1 MPAEFEVKRGAYE
14 VARSW
19 LLFLIDHPDK
29 TVSAR
34 EYSAQLK
41 AAQAARDAA
50 HTAMVAAW

>member
-1 MPAEFEVKRGAYE
+1 MPAEFEVKRGAYD

-19 LLFLIDHPDK
+19 LLFLIDQPDK

-41 AAQAARDAA
+41 AAQSARDNA
-50 HTAMVAAW
+50 HADMVAAW